1 MARVKGPL
9 FSLSATGEF
18 KGMEFRT
25 GGGSTVVAAPKTV
38 LAPRRPAQ
46 IAQQAAFQT
55 AVNAWKAL
63 DANGQ
68 QTWRTAAQNTGMSGY
83 QLYVSEYLTQAIV
96 PPDQPIVP

>member
-1 MARVKGPL
+1 M
-9 FSLSATGEF
+9 
-18 KGMEFRT
+18 
-25 GGGSTVVAAPKTV
+25 
-38 LAPRRPAQ
+38 
-46 IAQQAAFQT
+46 
-55 AVNAWKAL
+55 NAWKAL